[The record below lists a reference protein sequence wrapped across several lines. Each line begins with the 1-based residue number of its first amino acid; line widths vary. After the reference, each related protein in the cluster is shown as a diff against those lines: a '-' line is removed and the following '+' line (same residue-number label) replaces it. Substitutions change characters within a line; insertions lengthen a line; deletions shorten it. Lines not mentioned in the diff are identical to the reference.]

1 MKNVITLGIL
11 FTATIFIVSCGDSTE
26 GVKSTAGG
34 KSPKESIANHGD
46 DSAEIILVAY
56 DWVYPDMDNPMGAL
70 KFSSDGTFRY
80 STTAF
85 DGMTRTGTW
94 KDVGDSKVE
103 LDYDDGGTGELEITS
118 STTFK
123 VGSTTYNR
131 Y

>member
-56 DWVYPDMDNPMGAL
+56 DWVYPDMDNPMGAW
-70 KFSSDGTFRY
+70 KFSSDGTFNY

-85 DGMTRTGTW
+85 GGMTRTGTW

-103 LDYDDGGTGELEITS
+103 LDYDDGGTGKLAITS

-123 VGSTTYNR
+123 VGNTTYNR

>member
-56 DWVYPDMDNPMGAL
+56 DWVYPDMDNPMGAW
-70 KFSSDGTFRY
+70 KFSSDGTFNY
-80 STTAF
+80 STTTF
-85 DGMTRTGTW
+85 GGRTRTGTW
-94 KDVGDSKVE
+94 KDAGDSKVE
-103 LDYDDGGTGELEITS
+103 LDYNDGGTGKLAITS